1 MAKRP
6 VDALITS
13 RTPCLRITTMDG
25 NHFFVLKFWSPHQI
39 IKSASTLSSL
49 IEYAPGDFVAA
60 IYEVEHQVYI
70 GTVVKI
76 DESDN
81 QF

>member
-1 MAKRP
+1 MKK
-6 VDALITS
+6 T
-13 RTPCLRITTMDG
+13 
-25 NHFFVLKFWSPHQI
+25 LK
-39 IKSASTLSSL
+39 KLLSSL

-60 IYEVEHQVYI
+60 IYEVEHHVYI